1 MAAPSHEPA
10 SSPPV
15 SATSPFETAVT
26 SAVDASVYPTPS
38 GIADAP
44 GASAAVWPTTEQLPV
59 PPHGPFLL
67 PFGPVCATAAE
78 GGATTARETGEAA
91 LPPGTV
97 CSSSPPHTASSPEA
111 EAQHGLPWGLNESPW
126 APPATRP
133 PGGNAVCGAEVVCAL
148 AEPSRCVEK
157 CASVEAGTEGNAPHY
172 DAGRQSSGAMADTL
186 STPLPPSSPL
196 SHYPPLHPDP
206 YTPPA
211 EYL

>member
-15 SATSPFETAVT
+15 SATSPFKTAVT
-26 SAVDASVYPTPS
+26 SAVDASVYPTPD
-38 GIADAP
+38 GVAHAP
-44 GASAAVWPTTEQLPV
+44 GASAAVWPSTEQLPM
-59 PPHGPFLL
+59 PPQGPFLL
-67 PFGPVCATAAE
+67 PFGPVCATAE

-91 LPPGTV
+91 LLPCAV
-97 CSSSPPHTASSPEA
+97 CSSSPPLTASSPEA
-111 EAQHGLPWGLNESPW
+111 EAQHGLPWGLNESLW
-126 APPATRP
+126 APPATCP
-133 PGGNAVCGAEVVCAL
+133 PGGNAVCGAEAVCAL

-172 DAGRQSSGAMADTL
+172 DDNEAGHSTGLQSSGAMADTL
-186 STPLPPSSPL
+186 STPQKPLPHP
-196 SHYPPLHPDP
+196 HPDP